1 MVLLEISSGWESFF
15 QLIGILLVF
24 LVVLVLTYLVTKW
37 IAGYQQGIMADK
49 NIRVIETFRVS
60 NNKFIQIIQIGKKYL
75 AVSICKDT
83 MNILTE
89 LTEEQLTWMPSQEE
103 KNMGGRKIV
112 NANESFQEILN
123 NLKKKIPRK

>member
-37 IAGYQQGIMADK
+37 IAGYQQGIMAGK